1 MIYEL
6 EKKMWE
12 SAKNNDI
19 TAFSKLV
26 SSDAVMICGGY
37 RCTGEQYAQFIS
49 DFGITDFEITDFE
62 IILET
67 DKVVQVHYIVKTIVD
82 TEENED
88 IEGVFHVTS
97 TWEKR
102 GSDRK
107 LVFNMDSRIMGENYD

>member
-12 SAKNNDI
+12 SAKNDDI

-26 SSDAVMICGGY
+26 SADAVMICGGY

-67 DKVVQVHYIVKTIVD
+67 DRVVQVHYIVKTIVD

-88 IEGVFHVTS
+88 LEGVFHVTS

-102 GSDRK
+102 GSDLK